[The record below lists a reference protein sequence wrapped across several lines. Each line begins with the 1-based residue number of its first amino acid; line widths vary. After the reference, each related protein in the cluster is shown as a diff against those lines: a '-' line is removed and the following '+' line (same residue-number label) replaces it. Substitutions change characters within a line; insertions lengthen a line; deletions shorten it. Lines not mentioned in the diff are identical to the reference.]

1 MAMLKPFDKT
11 TQSISGY
18 HNIPHTI
25 NNTVVIASLLLFYP
39 SICGIMAYRKLK
51 EKSSNIDTM
60 TKQIMAQSMVICG
73 CHIVGCFLYVYTQYF
88 PVPNIFTVIGN
99 LAWIGNHG
107 ESSRKKINGNVLRN
121 CLLGLPGIVYI
132 SLSKTIRKKVLVLV
146 GIKKKHK
153 VFTVKSFTVNE
164 HHRNRTD
171 TNT

>member
-1 MAMLKPFDKT
+1 MASAVDCEHSSVSELGLLKTNNVSNAVK
-11 TQSISGY
+11 GY

-107 ESSRKKINGNVLRN
+107 
-121 CLLGLPGIVYI
+121 LPGIVYI